1 VRGHAYVGLM
11 AVAVLAVG
19 LGGCSGIRDSLGIG
33 KHPPDEFQVV
43 SRAPL
48 SMPPDFNLRPPQPG
62 VPRPQEG
69 TPRDQAQSA
78 LFNAGGQTAPA
89 EPGAPAP
96 AAAPTVPVE
105 AATTIDS
112 IPTLADAAG
121 PATAAPEAS
130 STISSFE
137 GTTVGT
143 VAPVA
148 APAPAPPSGPVSAGE
163 AALLQHSG
171 AAGADPS
178 IRQTVDRETKDI
190 REGDSRFIDRLIFWQ
205 SNPEPG
211 VIIDPAKE
219 QQRLQENAALGKPL
233 TEGETPI
240 IQRKRRAWLEGI
252 F

>member
-1 VRGHAYVGLM
+1 VRGHANVGLM
-11 AVAVLAVG
+11 AVAVLAAG

-78 LFNAGGQTAPA
+78 LFNASGQTADA
-89 EPGAPAP
+89 GAPAP
-96 AAAPTVPVE
+96 TAAPTLPVE
-105 AATTIDS
+105 EATTIDS
-112 IPTLADAAG
+112 VPTLADAAG
-121 PATAAPEAS
+121 PATSSAPAPS

-137 GTTVGT
+137 DTTVGT

-148 APAPAPPSGPVSAGE
+148 PPAPAAPSGPVSAGE

-171 AAGADPS
+171 AAGADPA

-190 REGDSRFIDRLIFWQ
+190 QEGDSAFIDRLIFWQ
-205 SNPEPG
+205 KNPEPG
-211 VIIDPAKE
+211 VVIDPAKE

-233 TEGETPI
+233 TEGETPV